1 MYFLKALFISVF
13 SLVLTLNVYAE
24 PVEVLIPKGASV
36 KSIARQL
43 DEAGIIASPL
53 LFEGWLRVTGQ
64 TGALHAGRYVFETED
79 GMRAAIRKMVEGDV
93 ALEKLT
99 IPEGLTVAEV
109 LTKLKNDERLT
120 GPLPQGVP
128 EGSLLPETYSFSIGT
143 TRKSLIT
150 TMQYDMKN
158 VVDEAWAKVDPLSPL
173 LSRDQMVTL
182 ASIIEKETA
191 LSHEYE
197 TVSGVYTNRLK
208 INMKLQA
215 DPTVI
220 YGLEDYDG
228 DIRKKDLRNPHPY
241 NTYVHKGLPPTPIA
255 NPGRGAIMAAAKP
268 ANVPYI
274 YFVADG
280 KGGHVFAKTHNE
292 HKKNVQ
298 AYLKSLRN
306 RAK

>member
-1 MYFLKALFISVF
+1 MRFGVFLLSALISF
-13 SLVLTLNVYAE
+13 NVYAA
-24 PVEVLIPKGASV
+24 PVEVLIPKGSGV
-36 KSIARQL
+36 KSIAQKL
-43 DEAGIIASPL
+43 YAADVIASPL
-53 LFEGWLRVTGQ
+53 MFEAWLRVTRN
-64 TGALHAGRYVFETED
+64 TGALHAGRYTFETED
-79 GMRAAIRKMVEGDV
+79 GMRAAISKMVNGDV
-93 ALEKLT
+93 TLEQMT

-109 LTKLKNDERLT
+109 MVKLAADERLT
-120 GPLPQGVP
+120 GAMPQGIP
-128 EGSLLPETYSFSIGT
+128 EGSLLPETYTFSLGT

-150 TMQYDMKN
+150 TMQFDMKN
-158 VVDEAWAKVDPLSPL
+158 VVDEAWATVDELSPL
-173 LSRDQMVTL
+173 LSREQMVTL

-191 LSHEYE
+191 LPREYK

-228 DIRKKDLRNPHPY
+228 DIRRKDLRNPHPY

-255 NPGRGAIMAAAKP
+255 NPGRGALMAAASP
-268 ANVPYI
+268 AKVPYL

-292 HKKNVQ
+292 HKKNVK
-298 AYLKSLRN
+298 AYLKALRS